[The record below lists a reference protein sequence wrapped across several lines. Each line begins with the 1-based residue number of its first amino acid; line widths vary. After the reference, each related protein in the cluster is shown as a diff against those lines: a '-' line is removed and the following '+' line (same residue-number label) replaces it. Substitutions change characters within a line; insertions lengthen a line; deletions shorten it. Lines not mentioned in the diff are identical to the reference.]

1 MWHCNQCVTSQA
13 VPTDVTERP
22 THQRAT
28 LKQRFDALIK
38 PYIPAYFP
46 VAWKM
51 GLSISALLLIGMTLL
66 GTLLL
71 NNQLQRMRAQA
82 DVFGGAI
89 ATQLAHTAQ
98 EPLLA
103 EDSFLLKVHINNLVR
118 SENVQGSALFDRN
131 GKELDQA
138 GLVPPGGT
146 PGTDTVRRWRLD
158 HETLSTYFAPV
169 MVNDAVAG
177 SVAVTLSD
185 RPIVVAQREVR
196 DTMIT
201 ATLVMGLLAI
211 IASFLISRRLAQ
223 PIHNLLAATSAMRQ
237 GDLQYRIRERRND
250 EIGHLIEAYNSMAHS
265 MLEKDQVE
273 KVLQRF
279 VSPSVARKMM
289 ADLNQVTLGG
299 RDVVATVVFADIV
312 GFTRL
317 SESLAPEAVANMLN
331 VYFDAITTAADCY
344 RGTIDKYMGD
354 CAMIVFGVPEED
366 SEHLFHGL
374 CCAVMIQR
382 MVARLNQH
390 RQAHGQTTVE
400 FRIGI
405 NSGAMLAGNLGSR
418 ERMQY
423 TVVGDAVNLASR
435 LSNMAAA
442 GEIVAAKD
450 LFADANIASRAR
462 ATEYGSMRVRG
473 RQGQVGTCRVVGVH
487 ALSETLMEQRIAQFL
502 ARLNPEASSG
512 GY

>member
-1 MWHCNQCVTSQA
+1 MPAAVTQP
-13 VPTDVTERP
+13 PTR
-22 THQRAT
+22 QRST
-28 LKQRFDALIK
+28 PRQRFNALIK
-38 PYIPAYFP
+38 PYVPAYFP

-51 GLSISALLLIGMTLL
+51 GLSISALLLIGMALL
-66 GTLLL
+66 GSLLL
-71 NNQLQRMRAQA
+71 NNQLERMRAQA
-82 DVFGGAI
+82 DTFGDAI

-118 SENVQGSALFDRN
+118 SGNIHGAALFDRD
-131 GKELDQA
+131 GQQLDKA

-146 PGTDTVRRWRLD
+146 PATHTVRRWRLE
-158 HETLSTYFAPV
+158 HHALSTYFAPV
-169 MVNDAVAG
+169 MVEQALAG

-185 RPIVVAQREVR
+185 RPIIAAQKDVR

-223 PIHNLLAATSAMRQ
+223 PIHNLLAATSALRK
-237 GDLQYRIRERRND
+237 GDLEYRIHERRND

-273 KVLQRF
+273 RVLQRF

-317 SESLAPEAVANMLN
+317 SETLAPEAVANMLN
-331 VYFDAITTAADCY
+331 VYFDAITTAAGCY

-382 MVARLNQH
+382 LVARLNQH
-390 RQAHGQTTVE
+390 RAARGQTTVE

-405 NSGAMLAGNLGSR
+405 NAGAMLAGNLGSR

-442 GEIVAAKD
+442 GEIIAAD
-450 LFADANIASRAR
+450 TLFADANIASRVR
-462 ATEYGSMRVRG
+462 ATEYGAMRVRG
-473 RQGQVGTCRVVGVH
+473 RSEQVGTYRVDGVH

-502 ARLNPEASSG
+502 SSLSPEASNG
-512 GY
+512 RY